1 MILENC
7 QYKGLKIWNEIEN
20 FENRYADNF
29 FKSKFAREKFKE
41 SAQIAQTFVVGL
53 PSELGGKVGEE
64 LVEKFV
70 ETRFTSRNLVATY
83 AIHKAVGNWHAHI
96 QVSRRAVVENGDFAM
111 RKDREICTKASLLE
125 TRKLWADL
133 TNEFLEREGFKD
145 RITEKSIETISIN
158 LEASRHQGWYN

>member
-1 MILENC
+1 MPN
-7 QYKGLKIWNEIEN
+7 
-20 FENRYADNF
+20 
-29 FKSKFAREKFKE
+29 
-41 SAQIAQTFVVGL
+41 
-53 PSELGGKVGEE
+53 ELGGKVGEE

-145 RITEKSIETISIN
+145 RITEKSFEAIGIN
-158 LEASRHQGWYN
+158 LEASRHQGWYTDVMGTDSRIVRENLEIAKKNEEQILADPSRQCRIFAT